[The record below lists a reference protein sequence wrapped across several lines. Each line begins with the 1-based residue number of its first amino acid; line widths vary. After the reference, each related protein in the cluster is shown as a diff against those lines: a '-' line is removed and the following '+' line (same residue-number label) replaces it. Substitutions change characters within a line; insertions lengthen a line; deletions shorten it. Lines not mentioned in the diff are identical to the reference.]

1 MGDKRCKWAVKQKA
15 LMACKERRRKRI
27 KERKRKIFKE
37 KRNIN
42 RRKNNKESIPESRIH
57 LRNTV

>member
-1 MGDKRCKWAVKQKA
+1 VGDKRCKWAVKQKA

-27 KERKRKIFKE
+27 KERKKKIFKE

-42 RRKNNKESIPESRIH
+42 RRKTTKEVFQNHEYI
-57 LRNTV
+57 